1 MHKYPRRKADNMSY
15 EAPSIERREPVQGE
29 LGGRHNPGGTG
40 HISRH

>member
-1 MHKYPRRKADNMSY
+1 MIY

-29 LGGRHNPGGTG
+29 LGWHKDNTGHG